1 MKYWVTYKVEGR
13 FETQVEADNKDE
25 AIDKAGDKY
34 CEADFGSLR
43 DIIAE
48 PIIVEDENENF
59 IWESSD

>member
-25 AIDKAGDKY
+25 AINKACDRY
-34 CEADFGSLR
+34 YEADFGSLR
-43 DIIAE
+43 DLEAE
-48 PIIVEDENENF
+48 PIIVEDENGNF